1 MDLLD
6 KQIKSL
12 GKKTTNL
19 TKENFLNATNASAIA
34 ILVLGVL
41 IYVIQ
46 PRSIIFLMAH
56 PINICLLLG
65 LTIYSFYMEKYLL
78 AVAIIFLMVFSMIS
92 STKFNQVKLPIQETF
107 TTESFDDDETNEDF
121 ENDYVDSE
129 PFKND
134 AKLNE
139 TFKNLHNSLNFL
151 ENFINKNKKN

>member
-1 MDLLD
+1 MEQLD

-19 TKENFLNATNASAIA
+19 VKENFINMSNTSAIV

-41 IYVIQ
+41 IYVFQ
-46 PRSIIFLMAH
+46 PRSIVFLMAH

-78 AVAIIFLMVFSMIS
+78 SVAIIFLMIFSMIS
-92 STKFNQVKLPIQETF
+92 STKFTQPKFPIQESF
-107 TTESFDDDETNEDF
+107 TVESFADEDSEDF
-121 ENDYVDSE
+121 DNDYVDNE

-134 AKLNE
+134 PKLNE
-139 TFKNLHNSLNFL
+139 TFQNLHSAINFL